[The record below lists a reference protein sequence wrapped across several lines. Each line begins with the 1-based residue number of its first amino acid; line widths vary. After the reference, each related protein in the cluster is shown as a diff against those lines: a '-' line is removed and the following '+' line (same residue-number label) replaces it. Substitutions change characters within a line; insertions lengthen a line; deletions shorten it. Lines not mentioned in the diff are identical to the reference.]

1 MKQLLLGTGNLLA
14 LSTGVIIAI
23 AIVAVVVLLL
33 IILVCWGIS
42 ARNNFVRMRNNCEE
56 AFSTIDI
63 YLKKRYDLIPNL
75 VETVKGYAKHESET
89 FEKVIKARNNAVNAS
104 TTAEKIEAD
113 AQVSSAV
120 RNMNIVA
127 ERYPE
132 LKANANFL
140 DLSNQLKTIE
150 NQLAENRKYYNAVVK
165 QFNTQK
171 DIFPKS
177 IIAGM
182 MHLEK
187 APYFELDSAEERK
200 NVQVKF

>member
-1 MKQLLLGTGNLLA
+1 MNLLA
-14 LSTGVIIAI
+14 LSTGALIGIVIA
-23 AIVAVVVLLL
+23 AVFALLL
-33 IILVCWGIS
+33 IILICVAIS

-89 FEKVIKARNNAVNAS
+89 LERVVAARNRAATAT

-113 AQVSSAV
+113 ANVSNAIKSI
-120 RNMNIVA
+120 NMVA

-132 LKANANFL
+132 LKANTNFL
-140 DLSNQLKTIE
+140 DLMNQLKSIE
-150 NQLAENRKYYNAVVK
+150 TTLADQRRYYNGTVK
-165 QFNTQK
+165 KFNTEK

-177 IIAGM
+177 IIASM

-187 APYFELDSAEERK
+187 MPYFQLDSEEERK

>member
-1 MKQLLLGTGNLLA
+1 MNLLI
-14 LSTGVIIAI
+14 STGAIIGIAI
-23 AIVAVVVLLL
+23 GAVCALLL
-33 IILVCWGIS
+33 IIILCVAVS

-89 FEKVIKARNNAVNAS
+89 LERVVAARNRAVSAT

-113 AQVSSAV
+113 ANVSNAIKSI
-120 RNMNIVA
+120 NMVA
-127 ERYPE
+127 EKYPD
-132 LKANANFL
+132 LKANTNFL
-140 DLSNQLKTIE
+140 DLMNQLKSIE
-150 NQLAENRKYYNAVVK
+150 TTLADQRRYYNGTVK
-165 QFNTQK
+165 KFNTEK

-177 IIAGM
+177 IIASM

-187 APYFELDSAEERK
+187 LPYFQLDSEEERK

>member
-1 MKQLLLGTGNLLA
+1 MNLLL
-14 LSTGVIIAI
+14 STTHIVIIAV
-23 AIVAVVVLLL
+23 VAVLALIV
-33 IILVCWGIS
+33 IILLCWGIG
-42 ARNNFVRMRNNCEE
+42 ARNNFVRMKNGCEE

-89 FEKVIKARNNAVNAS
+89 LERVVAARNRAVNAT

-113 AQVSSAV
+113 ASVSNAIKSI
-120 RNMNIVA
+120 NMVA
-127 ERYPE
+127 EKYPD
-132 LKANANFL
+132 LKANTNFL
-140 DLSNQLKTIE
+140 DLMNQLKSIE
-150 NQLAENRKYYNAVVK
+150 TTLADQRRYYNGTVK
-165 QFNTQK
+165 KFNTEK

-187 APYFELDSAEERK
+187 MPYFQLDSDEERR
-200 NVQVKF
+200 NVLVKF

>member
-1 MKQLLLGTGNLLA
+1 MNFL
-14 LSTGVIIAI
+14 LSTGAWVGIAI
-23 AIVAVVVLLL
+23 AAVFVLIV
-33 IILVCWGIS
+33 IIIVCWGIG
-42 ARNNFVRMRNNCEE
+42 ARNNFVRMKNGCEE

-89 FEKVIKARNNAVNAS
+89 LEKVVAARNRAASAS

-113 AQVSSAV
+113 ANVSNAIKSI
-120 RNMNIVA
+120 NMVA
-127 ERYPE
+127 ERYPD
-132 LKANANFL
+132 LKANTNFL
-140 DLSNQLKTIE
+140 DLMNQLKSIE
-150 NQLAENRKYYNAVVK
+150 TTLADQRRYYNGTVK
-165 QFNTQK
+165 KFNTEK

-187 APYFELDSAEERK
+187 LPYFELESDEERK
-200 NVQVKF
+200 NVKVSF